1 MASPAVVE
9 RPGARPA
16 PAPARPAP
24 APGPTGPVAA
34 PTGTGTALGARP
46 TDAAGPRVRLSAPPS
61 ADEVSLK
68 GSGTFAPPQ
77 SVVDRLAT
85 QRRGGDVAVRFPGV
99 AAGVI
104 HVVKHGDK
112 YNTPGLQAIEIDHP
126 ALNPLRAVN
135 NLSPVLAIQISNSTV
150 TGHVTVSTGKGPP
163 RGDIFGHIQGNAEKF
178 GLVGLNHLSLPK
190 VENKLA
196 DGKLT
201 LKSDLA
207 FTLGGY
213 LSGKGSFGL
222 ADDAITFAAHAQA
235 NVRDVADLA
244 FDLVRSPDGV
254 ISGHGEAGI
263 KVKKLTGN
271 FIITFVGGIVD
282 VTGTF
287 RFATDTLTGELTGV
301 ITDEKTAQTVAR
313 QHLPPEAI
321 AASAHTAAGGSTVA
335 AAPAGAGPKP
345 GPRAVAGW
353 GSLDVHYSDW
363 LTGKAL
369 AVLDAKGHVTV
380 IGDVTPPAKIEFQ
393 QTKLDYEPKT
403 FGLEVR
409 ATYGLP
415 YVGDVFLFA
424 SVSLFAIAKVSP
436 LTLSKIEIHGVY
448 STDPEVLRSFSLSAN
463 LNLSALAGL
472 RLRAEGGLGIE
483 ILDHDIKIGAAL
495 LATAGIRAYLD
506 AMATI
511 GMRELADPE
520 TGRRREYY
528 IGGDAEIAAQPFLSL
543 GGELFVKLE
552 TPWWSPVSD
561 HTWTWPLGELFY
573 PLPGEFGIGIDFDY
587 VLGSGKLPTISPKKV
602 DFNADRF
609 MSDLMDDKTPKGPAA
624 EVQKPAVWKER
635 LQAPPPPPATPQVVK
650 TTSKPSRKDNA
661 PAKNDAKAF
670 AGGVQAIEALRK
682 RADATPTSPAEVAAQ
697 LDSIRR
703 SHGMTSVHAKPDG
716 PAFEVTATRGKV
728 TLPKPVRI
736 KIAPGADRVPR
747 ADVAAALRPVT
758 PTGPPPRVPGG
769 RWPTGRNHSMSR
781 HPAAS
786 STTV

>member
-1 MASPAVVE
+1 M
-9 RPGARPA
+9 
-16 PAPARPAP
+16 
-24 APGPTGPVAA
+24 
-34 PTGTGTALGARP
+34 
-46 TDAAGPRVRLSAPPS
+46 
-61 ADEVSLK
+61 
-68 GSGTFAPPQ
+68 
-77 SVVDRLAT
+77 
-85 QRRGGDVAVRFPGV
+85 
-99 AAGVI
+99 
-104 HVVKHGDK
+104 
-112 YNTPGLQAIEIDHP
+112 
-126 ALNPLRAVN
+126 
-135 NLSPVLAIQISNSTV
+135 
-150 TGHVTVSTGKGPP
+150 
-163 RGDIFGHIQGNAEKF
+163 
-178 GLVGLNHLSLPK
+178 NHLSVPK

-207 FTLGGY
+207 FTLGGF

-263 KVKKLTGN
+263 KIKKLTGN

-335 AAPAGAGPKP
+335 AAPASAGPKP

-393 QTKLDYEPKT
+393 QTKLDYEPKI

-635 LQAPPPPPATPQVVK
+635 LQAPPAPPAHRSSRTPRARPRSG
-650 TTSKPSRKDNA
+650 TTSPPRTRPRPGRAGWPPLRSSRTRRHTTLRCRRDRRRAEGDSRRSTASRSYRRRPPGISGMSPPRSGRTPSRNRCGSSA
-661 PAKNDAKAF
+661 RPAACRYHRSPLLKARVRRPRSRDGNF
-670 AGGVQAIEALRK
+670 SS
-682 RADATPTSPAEVAAQ
+682 TPTSRWPGTKHH
-697 LDSIRR
+697 L
-703 SHGMTSVHAKPDG
+703 SVHLVNGRP
-716 PAFEVTATRGKV
+716 
-728 TLPKPVRI
+728 RI
-736 KIAPGADRVPR
+736 VMK
-747 ADVAAALRPVT
+747 
-758 PTGPPPRVPGG
+758 
-769 RWPTGRNHSMSR
+769 
-781 HPAAS
+781 S
-786 STTV
+786 STSRGSRAARSTREAAPRTTPQSNAR